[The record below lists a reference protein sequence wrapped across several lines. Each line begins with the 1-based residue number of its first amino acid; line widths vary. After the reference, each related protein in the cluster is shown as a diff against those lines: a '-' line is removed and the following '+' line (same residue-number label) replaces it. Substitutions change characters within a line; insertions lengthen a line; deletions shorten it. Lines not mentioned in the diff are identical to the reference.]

1 VKINGVKHSL
11 WRALDHQGGVLESV
25 VTKRYD
31 QSAVLQVLGKLL
43 RRHGQTATIV
53 TDCLASEGAA
63 LGIPGAIDKREQAA
77 G

>member
-1 VKINGVKHSL
+1 MLPSDRRCTG
-11 WRALDHQGGVLESV
+11 
-25 VTKRYD
+25 KRRVGRD
-31 QSAVLQVLGKLL
+31 FAVPAQILGKSL